1 MQRTKIT
8 KAILAVLTAGMI
20 MGAVFPVAAEKHET
34 IRLIKALRS
43 DNLGRRVSAAQKL
56 AENREVKAVKPLI
69 RMLKNDL
76 ESFARFS
83 AAVALAQISD
93 KKALKALKYSTRYDR
108 NENVRTV
115 SGDAIFEIE
124 RLDLILAVK

>member
-20 MGAVFPVAAEKHET
+20 MGAVFPVVAEKHET

-43 DNLGRRVSAAQKL
+43 DNLGQRVSAAQIL
-56 AENREVKAVKPLI
+56 AQNGEAKAVKPLI
-69 RMLKNDL
+69 RMLKKDL
-76 ESFARFS
+76 KYFARFS

-93 KKALKALKYSTRYDR
+93 KKALKALKYSAKYDR
-108 NENVRTV
+108 NEDVRTV
-115 SGDAIFEIE
+115 AGDAIFEIE
-124 RLDLILAVK
+124 RSDPILAVK